1 MNKQKIIFSF
11 LIATFSIATFAV
23 SNQQDSAEKDVKSV
37 AWYTAN
43 VPDAREKNKECYDTP
58 KLQSTKDCKNSL
70 HALKIVYVGVGN

>member
-1 MNKQKIIFSF
+1 MNKQKIIFAF

-23 SNQQDSAEKDVKSV
+23 SNQQNSAENDVKSV

-43 VPDAREKNKECYDTP
+43 VPDARKKNKECYDNP
-58 KLQSTKDCKNSL
+58 KLQPTKNCKNSL